1 MLKDKKEILELLE
14 RRAVQDR
21 AIKENLAAVEAAAE
35 AAVVFTKKV
44 DLMVVVLVNLEVV
57 LLVVEA
63 VADKAVQEE
72 IVDM

>member
-1 MLKDKKEILELLE
+1 MLKEQKEILEMLE
-14 RRAVQDR
+14 VQEVQEQ

-44 DLMVVVLVNLEVV
+44 DLMVVVLVNLEVA

-63 VADKAVQEE
+63 AVDKAVQEE